1 MHGLIQDL
9 RYTFRRLSRAPA
21 FAAVVVL
28 TLAVGIGANT
38 AVFSVI
44 EAVMLRPLPY
54 RNAEKLALLTSDSED
69 PQGGGFLLKD
79 IDSLRSESHSFSD
92 IAFYYRDSGFSRVTL
107 TGGTE
112 PESVQGAFVS
122 SNLFS
127 VMGTGPALGRVFT
140 SAEEDRREHVVV
152 LSYGLWTRR
161 FGASP
166 DTIGA
171 KLEINRASYQIIG
184 VMPATFRFPGRD
196 QQFWTPI
203 TTNDSWDD
211 PSPTKYDPHHGR
223 YFYERWQAV
232 GRLAK
237 DADLARTQVEL
248 STIFSQLS
256 QADADPNRGPGIT
269 VAPLRVTLKGN
280 TRVALLVFFIAV
292 VFVLLISCSNVA
304 NLVLARNASR
314 GREIAIRA
322 ALGAGRGHL
331 LRQLLT
337 ESAVLGLLAGTAG
350 LLLASAS
357 VRTLISFAPPGID
370 RIEET
375 RVDGGVLTFT
385 AAVSLLAAMAFGLA
399 PAWKLSRNRSLESL
413 RSGIAWVGYSL
424 RGIRSA
430 LVVTEFAL
438 AVVLLAGAGLLVRS
452 FLALRAVAPGFEP
465 HDVLTMNVELPSATG
480 QANHAFYDA
489 VLERVRE
496 LPGVQAVGEV
506 GTLFELWNINN
517 LGLRALEGRTPEP
530 RERWTPLV
538 WVSVRGDYFQ
548 AMGAPLLRGRYFTL
562 ADGPHSSLVAI
573 IDESMVRRYWPK
585 EDPVGKHFKGQDTR
599 GQNDDWLTVVGIV
612 GDMRRSGLEKSPI
625 PHVFMPATQNLDG
638 DRTGSVIV
646 RTKGDPRVLASELR
660 SSVRGLSK
668 AAILSGV
675 TTLEQELDEQ
685 LSPRHFEASL
695 LGAFSAVAL
704 SLAGLGILGLMH
716 YLVAQRRQEIGIRT
730 ALGARPQDILRL
742 VLSEATKLAAC
753 GVAIG
758 LCAAVLLTRFMATL
772 LFGVRPLDP
781 VTLAAAPILLILVA
795 LLASWIPA
803 RRATQVDPMM
813 ALRQE

>member
-9 RYTFRRLSRAPA
+9 RYAFRQLSRAPG
-21 FAAVVVL
+21 FAAIVVS

-54 RNAEKLALLTSDSED
+54 RNPEKLVLLSSDSED
-69 PQGGGFLLKD
+69 PQRGGFLLKD
-79 IDSLRSESHSFSD
+79 INSLRSESRCFSD
-92 IAFYYRDSGFSRVTL
+92 IAFYYRDSGFSQVTL

-127 VMGTGPALGRVFT
+127 MMGTAPALGRVFT
-140 SAEEDRREHVVV
+140 ANEEERREYVVV

-166 DTIGA
+166 DAIGGE
-171 KLEINRASYQIIG
+171 LEIDGRSYQIIG

-203 TTNDSWDD
+203 TTNDSWGD
-211 PSPTKYDPHHGR
+211 PSPTEYDPNHGR

-237 DADLARTQVEL
+237 DADLARAQVEL

-256 QADADPNRGPGIT
+256 QADRDPNRGPGIT

-280 TRVALLVFFIAV
+280 TRLALLVLFIAV
-292 VFVLLISCSNVA
+292 LCVLLISSSNVA
-304 NLVLARNASR
+304 SLVLARNASR
-314 GREIAIRA
+314 GREISIRT
-322 ALGAGRGHL
+322 ALGAGRSRL

-337 ESAVLGLLAGTAG
+337 ESALTSLLAGAAG
-350 LLLASAS
+350 LLLAWAS
-357 VRTLISFAPPGID
+357 LHALISFAPPGID

-375 RVDGGVLTFT
+375 RLDGGVLAFT
-385 AAVSLLAAMAFGLA
+385 GAVSLLAAMAFGLA
-399 PAWKLSRNRSLESL
+399 PAWKLSRNRSTESL
-413 RSGIAWVGYSL
+413 RSGIARERHSL
-424 RGIRSA
+424 LGTRSA

-452 FLALRAVAPGFEP
+452 FLALRAVDPGFEP
-465 HDVLTMNVELPSATG
+465 QHVLTMNVSLPSATLD
-480 QANHAFYDA
+480 ASNAFYDA
-489 VLERVRE
+489 VLERARE

-506 GTLFELWNINN
+506 DGLFELGTIDN
-517 LGLRALEGRTPEP
+517 LGLRAIEGRTPEP

-538 WVSVRGDYFQ
+538 WLSVRGDYFQ
-548 AMGAPLLRGRYFTL
+548 AMGAPLLQGRYFNL
-562 ADGPHSSLVAI
+562 GDGPHSSLVAI
-573 IDESMVRRYWPK
+573 IDESMVRRYWPN
-585 EDPVGKHFKGQDTR
+585 EDPIGKHFKGQDAR
-599 GQNDDWLTVVGIV
+599 GQNDDWLTVVGVV

-625 PHVFMPATQNLDG
+625 PHVFMSSTQNLDSE
-638 DRTGSVIV
+638 TGFLIV
-646 RTKGDPRVLASELR
+646 RTKGDPRVLAGELR
-660 SSVRGLSK
+660 SSVRGLSNT
-668 AAILSGV
+668 AILSGV

-695 LGAFSAVAL
+695 LGTFSAAAL
-704 SLAGLGILGLMH
+704 GLAAFGILGLMH
-716 YLVAQRRQEIGIRT
+716 YLVAQRTQEIGIRT

-742 VLSEATKLAAC
+742 VLSEATKLALWGVGIGL
-753 GVAIG
+753 GVA
-758 LCAAVLLTRFMATL
+758 VLVTRFMTAL
-772 LFGVRPLDP
+772 LFGVRPFDP
-781 VTLAAAPILLILVA
+781 ITFAAAPLVLIIVA
-795 LLASWIPA
+795 LLASSIPA
-803 RRATQVDPMM
+803 RRATKVDPMI
-813 ALRQE
+813 ALRYE

>member
-9 RYTFRRLSRAPA
+9 RYAFRQLSRAPA
-21 FAAVVVL
+21 FAAAVVL
-28 TLAVGIGANT
+28 TLAIGIGANT
-38 AVFSVI
+38 AVFSAI

-54 RNAEKLALLTSDSED
+54 SNPEKLALLRDSED
-69 PQGGGFLLKD
+69 PEKGGFLLSD
-79 IDSLRSESHSFSD
+79 IDSLRSESRSFSD
-92 IAFYYRDSGFSRVTL
+92 IAFYYRDSGVSKVTL

-127 VMGTGPALGRVFT
+127 VMGVGPALGRVFT
-140 SAEEDRREHVVV
+140 SDEEDRREHVVV

-166 DTIGA
+166 HAIGG
-171 KLEINRASYQIIG
+171 KLEIDGRSYQIIG
-184 VMPATFRFPGRD
+184 VMPATFRFPARD

-211 PSPTKYDPHHGR
+211 PSLTKHDPNHAR

-237 DADLARTQVEL
+237 NADFARAQVEL

-256 QADADPNRGPGIT
+256 QADRDPNRGPGIT
-269 VAPLRVTLKGN
+269 VTPLRVTLNGN
-280 TRVALLVFFIAV
+280 TRLALLVLFIAV
-292 VFVLLISCSNVA
+292 LCVLLISSSNAA
-304 NLVLARNASR
+304 NLVLARSASR
-314 GREIAIRA
+314 GREIAVRA
-322 ALGAGRGHL
+322 ALGAGRSRL

-337 ESAVLGLLAGTAG
+337 ESAVISLLAGSAG
-350 LLLASAS
+350 LLFASAS
-357 VRTLISFAPPGID
+357 LHALISFAPPGID

-385 AAVSLLAAMAFGLA
+385 AAVSLLAAIAFGLA
-399 PAWKLSRNRSLESL
+399 PAWKLSRNRSTESL
-413 RSGIAWVGYSL
+413 RSGLARERHSL
-424 RGIRSA
+424 LGTRSA

-452 FLALRAVAPGFEP
+452 FLALRAVDPGFEP
-465 HDVLTMNVELPSATG
+465 QHVLTMNVSLPPATPE
-480 QANHAFYDA
+480 ANNAFYDA

-496 LPGVQAVGEV
+496 LPGVQAAGEV
-506 GTLFELWNINN
+506 NGLFELGTINN
-517 LGLRALEGRTPEP
+517 LGLRAIEGRTPEP
-530 RERWTPLV
+530 KERWTPLS

-548 AMGAPLLRGRYFTL
+548 AMGTPLLRGRYFTL

-573 IDESMVRRYWPK
+573 IDESMVKRYWPK
-585 EDPVGKHFKGQDTR
+585 EDPIGKHFKGQDSR
-599 GQNDDWLTVVGIV
+599 GQNDDWLTVVGVV

-625 PHVFMPATQNLDG
+625 PHVFMPSRQNLDG
-638 DRTGSVIV
+638 DRTGFLIV
-646 RTKGDPRVLASELR
+646 RTKGDPRVLAGELR
-660 SSVRGLSK
+660 SSVRGLSNT
-668 AAILSGV
+668 AILSGV

-695 LGAFSAVAL
+695 LGMFSAVAL
-704 SLAGLGILGLMH
+704 GLAAFGILGLMH
-716 YLVAQRRQEIGIRT
+716 YLVAQRTPEIGIRT

-742 VLSEATKLAAC
+742 VLSEATKLALW

-758 LCAAVLLTRFMATL
+758 LGVAVVVTRFMAAL

-781 VTLAAAPILLILVA
+781 VTFAAAPIVLIIVA
-795 LLASWIPA
+795 WLASSIPA
-803 RRATQVDPMM
+803 RRATKVDPMI
-813 ALRQE
+813 ALRYE